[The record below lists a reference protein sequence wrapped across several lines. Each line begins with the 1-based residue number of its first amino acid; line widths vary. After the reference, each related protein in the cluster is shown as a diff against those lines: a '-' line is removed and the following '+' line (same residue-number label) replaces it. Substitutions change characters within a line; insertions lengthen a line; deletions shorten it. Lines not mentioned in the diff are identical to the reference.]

1 MHFIIGNLHTHT
13 HTHTYT
19 HTHLCCKIM
28 DSGHP
33 GYSQK
38 SNEANE
44 FPQGRERGSC
54 LEDSPQYREKIA
66 VNTPML

>member
-1 MHFIIGNLHTHT
+1 
-13 HTHTYT
+13 
-19 HTHLCCKIM
+19 M

-66 VNTPML
+66 VNTPMLWMGFNPQNAFQSKASVEDSMF